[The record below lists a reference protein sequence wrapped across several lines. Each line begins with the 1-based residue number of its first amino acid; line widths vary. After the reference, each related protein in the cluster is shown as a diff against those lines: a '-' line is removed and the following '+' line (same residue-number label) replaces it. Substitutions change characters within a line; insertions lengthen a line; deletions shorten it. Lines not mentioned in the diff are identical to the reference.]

1 MSSGCKG
8 CEPKTAVMKSDGF
21 RMDKVVVQKVLR
33 DCKKSFKK
41 NNDNLVFLWYTIYK
55 CVWRIVGLVF
65 NFCLFIPMPS

>member
-41 NNDNLVFLWYTIYK
+41 IMTIWY
-55 CVWRIVGLVF
+55 
-65 NFCLFIPMPS
+65 FCGILYTNVYGG